1 MHEKDRKQG
10 EGNQKKIFSCSNQ
23 NGEAKRERVARM
35 RRARSMPKMDD
46 QEVPDSISIS
56 IRDR

>member
-1 MHEKDRKQG
+1 MRRKKRDYESQ
-10 EGNQKKIFSCSNQ
+10 IVCSNQ

-46 QEVPDSISIS
+46 QEVGMMVIKD
-56 IRDR
+56 DDD

>member
-1 MHEKDRKQG
+1 MRRIKRYEKENKR
-10 EGNQKKIFSCSNQ
+10 NFFSSNQ

>member
-1 MHEKDRKQG
+1 MHEKDKKVE
-10 EGNQKKIFSCSNQ
+10 EGNQKKFSCSNQ